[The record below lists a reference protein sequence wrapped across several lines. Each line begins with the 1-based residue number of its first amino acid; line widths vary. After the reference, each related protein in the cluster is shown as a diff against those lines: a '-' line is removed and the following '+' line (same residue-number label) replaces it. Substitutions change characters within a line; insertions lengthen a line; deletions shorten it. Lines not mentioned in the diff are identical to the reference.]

1 MKQCTLRYG
10 FSGSCTFSL
19 TGGIDCDDNHQLDFT
34 ITNDDETYWTVVQS
48 TENEILVH
56 SGPNSDGVVH
66 HCFIDGSYELHIN
79 SENEGSVDVTHTQ
92 SGSSILTCTVEENS
106 CYKTCEFNVGSA
118 EVDPIECDENNEA
131 MISIS
136 VHNQEGC
143 GEWQEEISWTISL
156 RTSFTVRTL
165 SVITESLNQQH
176 TETGSDEYTTVVDG
190 FAPYVVFE
198 RELFECVSSYARF
211 ENTRLMFS
219 PTLIFHRAPQ
229 HRYENTLCMSEE
241 GNHEIEMVD
250 SWVRISLTHFFFFFS
265 LTSSSSSYTKFT
277 PLREMDGMTTES
289 YYEELKRMK

>member
-1 MKQCTLRYG
+1 MDNFTRYVIY
-10 FSGSCTFSL
+10 SSNAYL
-19 TGGIDCDDNHQLDFT
+19 T
-34 ITNDDETYWTVVQS
+34 S
-48 TENEILVH
+48 
-56 SGPNSDGVVH
+56 
-66 HCFIDGSYELHIN
+66 
-79 SENEGSVDVTHTQ
+79 
-92 SGSSILTCTVEENS
+92 
-106 CYKTCEFNVGSA
+106 
-118 EVDPIECDENNEA
+118 
-131 MISIS
+131 
-136 VHNQEGC
+136 
-143 GEWQEEISWTISL
+143 
-156 RTSFTVRTL
+156 
-165 SVITESLNQQH
+165 SLNQQH

-265 LTSSSSSYTKFT
+265 LTSFSSSYTKFT